1 MNIMEIITDF
11 EWFNDKGMVV
21 TFDSHIYQQTP
32 TMNFPNEFSYYEE
45 ENELA
50 VIGVRWNYNGQPIV
64 FTNVW
69 YEGTLPTPNMDKV
82 IVTTFELGEY
92 TTTIYN
98 ADGSVHK
105 VVEMPRPIMPN
116 LGRGPTRDE
125 KPDTSKV
132 YWCRKKVDGYTM
144 LIRLGYYCGA
154 WEERYFNPETGEIG
168 GLYSNNSYGYYQNIF
183 TNRSVSLP
191 ISAKNNLQT
200 CP

>member
-1 MNIMEIITDF
+1 MDLITDF
-11 EWFNDKGMVV
+11 EWFNDKGVIV
-21 TFDSHIYQQTP
+21 AFDTQKYQQMP
-32 TMNFPNEFSYYEE
+32 TMLFPIDFDYHYDEHRF
-45 ENELA
+45 A
-50 VIGVRWNYNGQPIV
+50 VVGIRWNYKGLPIV
-64 FTNVW
+64 ISNVW
-69 YEGTLPTPNMDKV
+69 QEGTLPTPNMDKV
-82 IVTTFELGEY
+82 IVTISELGEY

-168 GLYSNNSYGYYQNIF
+168 GLYSNHSYGYY
-183 TNRSVSLP
+183 
-191 ISAKNNLQT
+191 
-200 CP
+200 

>member
-1 MNIMEIITDF
+1 MDIITDF

-82 IVTTFELGEY
+82 IVTTIELLGKRHSKLFGELHQKKY
-92 TTTIYN
+92 TTAIYN

-105 VVEMPRPIMPN
+105 VVEMPYPIMPN

-125 KPDTSKV
+125 KPDTSEV
-132 YWCRKKVDGYTM
+132 YWCRKKVDGYSM

-154 WEERYFNPETGEIG
+154 WEVRYFNPETGEIG
-168 GLYSNNSYGYYQNIF
+168 GLRSDKSYGYY
-183 TNRSVSLP
+183 
-191 ISAKNNLQT
+191 
-200 CP
+200 

>member
-1 MNIMEIITDF
+1 MEIITDF

-168 GLYSNNSYGYYQNIF
+168 GLFSNKSYGYY
-183 TNRSVSLP
+183 
-191 ISAKNNLQT
+191 
-200 CP
+200 

>member
-1 MNIMEIITDF
+1 MDLITDF
-11 EWFNDKGMVV
+11 EWYNNLGVVVKFDKVKYQE
-21 TFDSHIYQQTP
+21 TFQI
-32 TMNFPNEFSYYEE
+32 FPDDFGY
-45 ENELA
+45 
-50 VIGVRWNYNGQPIV
+50 VRGIGKTTINIRWNYNGQPIV

-82 IVTTFELGEY
+82 IVTTSELGEY

-125 KPDTSKV
+125 KPHTNEV
-132 YWCRKKVDGYTM
+132 YWCRKKVDGYSM
-144 LIRLGYYCGA
+144 LIQLGYYAA

-168 GLYSNNSYGYYQNIF
+168 GLYSNNSYGYY
-183 TNRSVSLP
+183 
-191 ISAKNNLQT
+191 
-200 CP
+200 

>member
-1 MNIMEIITDF
+1 MDLITDF
-11 EWFNDKGMVV
+11 EWYNNLGVVVKFDKVKYQE
-21 TFDSHIYQQTP
+21 TFQI
-32 TMNFPNEFSYYEE
+32 FPDDFGY
-45 ENELA
+45 
-50 VIGVRWNYNGQPIV
+50 VRGIGKTIINIRWNYNGQPIV

-82 IVTTFELGEY
+82 IVTTSELGEY

-105 VVEMPRPIMPN
+105 VVEMPYPIMPN

-132 YWCRKKVDGYTM
+132 YWCRKKVDGYSM
-144 LIRLGYYCGA
+144 LIQLGYYAA

-168 GLYSNNSYGYYQNIF
+168 GLYSNNSYGYY
-183 TNRSVSLP
+183 
-191 ISAKNNLQT
+191 
-200 CP
+200 

>member
-1 MNIMEIITDF
+1 MDLITDF
-11 EWFNDKGMVV
+11 EWYNNLGVVVKFDKVKYQE
-21 TFDSHIYQQTP
+21 TFQI
-32 TMNFPNEFSYYEE
+32 FPDDFGY
-45 ENELA
+45 
-50 VIGVRWNYNGQPIV
+50 VRGIGKTIINIRWNYNGQPIV

-82 IVTTFELGEY
+82 IVTTSELGEY

-125 KPDTSKV
+125 KPETSKV
-132 YWCRKKVDGYTM
+132 YWCRKKVDGYSM
-144 LIRLGYYCGA
+144 LIQLGYYAA

-168 GLYSNNSYGYYQNIF
+168 GLYSNNSYGYY
-183 TNRSVSLP
+183 
-191 ISAKNNLQT
+191 
-200 CP
+200 

>member
-1 MNIMEIITDF
+1 MDLITDF
-11 EWFNDKGMVV
+11 EWYNNLGVVVKFDKVKYQE
-21 TFDSHIYQQTP
+21 TFQI
-32 TMNFPNEFSYYEE
+32 FPDDFGY
-45 ENELA
+45 
-50 VIGVRWNYNGQPIV
+50 VRGIGKTTINIRWNYNGQPIV

-82 IVTTFELGEY
+82 IVTISELGEY

-116 LGRGPTRDE
+116 LGRGPTRNE

-132 YWCRKKVDGYTM
+132 YWCRKKVDGYSM
-144 LIRLGYYCGA
+144 LIQLGYYAA

-168 GLYSNNSYGYYQNIF
+168 GLYSNNSYGYY
-183 TNRSVSLP
+183 
-191 ISAKNNLQT
+191 
-200 CP
+200 

>member
-1 MNIMEIITDF
+1 MDLITDF
-11 EWFNDKGMVV
+11 EWYNNLGVVVKFDKVKYQE
-21 TFDSHIYQQTP
+21 TFQI
-32 TMNFPNEFSYYEE
+32 FPDDFGY
-45 ENELA
+45 
-50 VIGVRWNYNGQPIV
+50 VRGIGKMIINIRWNYNGQPIV

-82 IVTTFELGEY
+82 IVTTSELGEY

-105 VVEMPRPIMPN
+105 VVEMPYPIMPN

-132 YWCRKKVDGYTM
+132 YWCRKKVDGYSM
-144 LIRLGYYCGA
+144 LIQLGYYAA

-168 GLYSNNSYGYYQNIF
+168 GLYSNNSYGYY
-183 TNRSVSLP
+183 
-191 ISAKNNLQT
+191 
-200 CP
+200 